1 MNEVR
6 KKNLTNEE
14 RAAIIQFLLERSANK
29 NLHRGAIREASEAFN
44 VNRKSISQ
52 VWHRGL
58 SWLEEGSS
66 FMDGSS
72 LKKKRCGR
80 KRIDYQPKLD
90 LIADNPLNDSSVGD
104 I

>member
-6 KKNLTNEE
+6 KKNLTNQE
-14 RAAIIQFLLERSANK
+14 RAAIIQFLLERSASK
-29 NLHRGAIREASEAFN
+29 KLHRGAIKEASEAFN

-58 SWLEEGSS
+58 SSLEEGSS

-72 LKKKRCGR
+72 LKKKRSGR
-80 KRIDYQPKLD
+80 KKLITNPKS
-90 LIADNPLNDSSVGD
+90 I
-104 I
+104 